1 MKGILNRTILI
12 ASVLVALAVILN
24 NWLSGQREQQV
35 QRREEASLH
44 IPDYFLRGF
53 AATTMDQQGL
63 PDHQLA
69 GELMLHYGD
78 DGSMELTQPHLT
90 LYAKGKAVWHL
101 EAAKGVLDAGGT
113 VLTLSGGVHIHREDT
128 TGRLELIT
136 DNMLI
141 RPKDRYA
148 ETDAALSVHHA
159 QGQLDAVGLRA
170 YLNDERLLLMSQVR
184 GRYVP
189 TQP

>member
-1 MKGILNRTILI
+1 MKWIINRNILI

-24 NWLSGQREQQV
+24 NWLSGQRQQRTQ
-35 QRREEASLH
+35 QREAAAQH

-53 AATTMDQQGL
+53 TATTMDMQGQ
-63 PDHQLA
+63 PDHQLS

-78 DGSMELTQPHLT
+78 DGSMELTQPRLT
-90 LYAKGKAVWHL
+90 LYAKGKALWHL
-101 EAAKGVLDAGGT
+101 AAAQGVLNAGGSE
-113 VLTLSGGVHIHREDT
+113 LTLSGGVRIHRVESA
-128 TGRLELIT
+128 GPLELTT

-141 RPKDRYA
+141 RPKQRYA
-148 ETDAALSVHHA
+148 ETDAALTLLHP
-159 QGQLDAVGLRA
+159 QGKMEAVGLRA
-170 YLNDERLLLMSQVR
+170 YMQEERLVLLSQVR